1 MKLEDVK
8 IDQVL
13 EDIYGNKYRILEI
26 DNDNFLPVHV
36 ECIEFQAKVHFGAGY
51 NIISKVGSRAWV
63 LKDYSRLLLADG
75 AAGSFLQRN
84 FYPNANWNF
93 DDLEYITVS
102 SNDTDKRFLIGNSEA
117 IRKVKVTLID
127 LRISDNSSYPTKHN
141 TRLDDILVDKSGKEY
156 RVIGRNNEGLTVKCK
171 GEFVGTDGT
180 IFDTCLTMYVPFPD
194 DRYQNKFL
202 TTKEFTKK
210 NRYKRPES

>member
-13 EDIYGNKYRILEI
+13 EDIYGNKYRVLEI
-26 DNDNFLPVHV
+26 DDDNFLPVHV

-51 NIISKVGSRAWV
+51 NVISKVGSRAWV
-63 LKDYSRLLLADG
+63 LKDYSRLLMVDG
-75 AAGSFLQRN
+75 TVGAFLQRH
-84 FYPNANWNF
+84 FYPNANWDF

-102 SNDTDKRFLIGNSEA
+102 SNDIDKRFLIGNSTA
-117 IRKVKVTLID
+117 IGKIKVTLRD
-127 LRISDNSSYPTKHN
+127 LRISDNLSYPTKHN

-156 RVIGRNNEGLTVKCK
+156 IVIGRNNEGLTVKYK
-171 GEFVGTDGT
+171 GEFIGANGI
-180 IFDTCLTMYVPFPD
+180 IFDTYSTMYIPFPD

-210 NRYKRPES
+210 NRYKQPES

>member
-13 EDIYGNKYRILEI
+13 EDIYGNKYRVLEI
-26 DNDNFLPVHV
+26 DDDNFLPVHV
-36 ECIEFQAKVHFGAGY
+36 ECIEFQRKVHFGAGY
-51 NIISKVGSRAWV
+51 NVISRIGSRAWV
-63 LKDYSRLLLADG
+63 LKDYSRLLAADG
-75 AAGSFLQRN
+75 TVGGFLQRH

-102 SNDTDKRFLIGNSEA
+102 SNDTDKRFLVGNSIA
-117 IRKVKVTLID
+117 IGKVKVTLKD
-127 LRISDNSSYPTKHN
+127 LRIFDNSSYPTKDN

-171 GEFVGTDGT
+171 GEFVGADGT
-180 IFDTCLTMYVPFPD
+180 IFDTCLTMYIPFPD

-202 TTKEFTKK
+202 TTKEFVKK
-210 NRYKRPES
+210 NKYKQPES